1 MSTVSYREVLN
12 AAHRLPPDAQA
23 KLAATLLRDLNL
35 MSRGKDE
42 APDGITLYPLRGMS
56 QAELTVLAGSVLAS
70 GPQEE
75 LESMLEKNRQGSLS
89 AREEIALDDLLA
101 QADQVGLLRARA
113 RYTLSLAKEAG
124 EPF

>member
-1 MSTVSYREVLN
+1 MSTVSYREVLK

-35 MSRGKDE
+35 LSRGKDE

-70 GPQEE
+70 GAQEE

-89 AREEIALDDLLA
+89 AREEIDLDDLLA

-113 RYTLSLAKEAG
+113 RYTLSLAKKAG
-124 EPF
+124 ELS